1 MAQLKNRCL
10 KAMNL
15 VKTVSGIECG
25 ADQESI
31 LRLCKSLIRSRLNY
45 GAIVYTSA
53 SPSTVKILD
62 PIANEAMR
70 LATGAFKSNPI
81 SF

>member
-1 MAQLKNRCL
+1 MSFVL
-10 KAMNL
+10 
-15 VKTVSGIECG
+15 
-25 ADQESI
+25 
-31 LRLCKSLIRSRLNY
+31 SRLDY
-45 GAIVYTSA
+45 GAIIHTLA
-53 SPSTVKILD
+53 SPSTVKVLD